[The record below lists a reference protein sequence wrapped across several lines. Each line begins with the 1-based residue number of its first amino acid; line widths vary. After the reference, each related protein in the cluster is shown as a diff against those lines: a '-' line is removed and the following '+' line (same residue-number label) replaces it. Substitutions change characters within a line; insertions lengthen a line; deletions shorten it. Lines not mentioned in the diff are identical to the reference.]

1 MMEWRLICDGPMAGP
16 VNMATDRAL
25 LQACN
30 EGISGPTFRIY
41 GWAGT
46 AVTLGYAQEEKGQ
59 INSELCQRLNIPI
72 SRRPTGGRAMAHQ
85 NELTYSLTVPIPHE
99 QFPSS
104 LKGAYAVVATAVEK
118 SLQLL
123 GVKNTPHAPRSTKK
137 TEGKE
142 KFRSP
147 ACFAHLN
154 GHEVAVQGKKL
165 TGGAQRRLKGA
176 FLQQGSILLDCDR
189 EFTNSLFE
197 FPDLQTRER
206 NLEILREQTIS
217 LRELLG
223 IEIPFE
229 LAAGVFKK
237 GFSET
242 FPGRW
247 QEKGLSAREISLR
260 DALVEDKGPG
270 ISRRVLD
277 DAIK

>member
-1 MMEWRLICDGPMAGP
+1 MPGP
-16 VNMATDRAL
+16 VNMATDSAL

-30 EGISGPTFRIY
+30 EGLSGPTLRIY

-59 INSELCQRLNIPI
+59 INSELCQQLNIPI

-85 NELTYSLTVPIPHE
+85 NELTYSLTVPIPHP

-123 GVKNTPHAPRSTKK
+123 GVKISPQVPRSAKK
-137 TEGKE
+137 TESKE

-154 GHEVAVQGKKL
+154 GHEVAIQGKKL

-197 FPDLQTRER
+197 FPDLQARER

-223 IEIPFE
+223 LEIPFE
-229 LAAGVFKK
+229 LASRVFEK

-242 FPGRW
+242 FSGRW
-247 QEKGLSAREISLR
+247 QKKGLSAREIGLR
-260 DALVEDKGPG
+260 DALLQIKEPG
-270 ISRRVLD
+270 LSRRVLD